1 MFTSRSRWN
10 IGTCFGER
18 PGHIAITWL
27 RLHHLIVIWKKREE
41 TKTSFFREEAAALS
55 STATWA
61 ESALLCVVQSC
72 TGLISEWCCVWITN
86 VNNLTD
92 WWNQQSYS
100 SHVWKSSV
108 CVRETSQKHYHN
120 LVSRLMLLSNLPFRM
135 TLKSRL
141 FLRLEETAM
150 PSTSPKTKALL
161 NFNMSTYLFVT

>member
-27 RLHHLIVIWKKREE
+27 RLHHLIVIWKRER
-41 TKTSFFREEAAALS
+41 KLKPASSGKKQLLCHQQQHGQRVLCSVLS
-55 STATWA
+55 SHAR
-61 ESALLCVVQSC
+61 
-72 TGLISEWCCVWITN
+72 LISEWCCVWITN

-92 WWNQQSYS
+92 WWNQQSYL